1 MKVFG
6 LVVSCVVAACSRNAT
21 PSADPAPSSTSA
33 TAASA
38 DGDGAP
44 IPAWVASARRAPAE
58 LSKPALDSREAPKW
72 PKLRAKVD
80 GILDDAAAQ
89 AATADGI
96 RKAASILADGKAS
109 TRDPTWAG
117 SGTAPWAVWLHH
129 AGLAILADLVTRA
142 CNAKRND
149 ETVVSAI
156 DAIELPPLFNSGG
169 VDRGRAA
176 ADRNALRRAGA
187 RCGAKA
193 GEDDP
198 LR

>member
-1 MKVFG
+1 MKVSG
-6 LVVSCVVAACSRNAT
+6 LVGLCVVAACSRSAT
-21 PSADPAPSSTSA
+21 PSAEPAPSASA

-38 DGDGAP
+38 SDDGTPA
-44 IPAWVASARRAPAE
+44 PAWVASARRAPAE
-58 LSKPALDSREAPKW
+58 LAKPAIDSRDAPKW

-96 RKAASILADGKAS
+96 RKAATILADGRAS
-109 TRDPTWAG
+109 TRDPAWAG

-142 CNAKRND
+142 CNAKPND
-149 ETVVSAI
+149 AAVVSAI
-156 DAIELPPLFNSGG
+156 DAIELPPLYNSGG